1 MYLINGREFTHGR
14 LKADKRTQ
22 VFGKSFG
29 TLGEEPENREGI
41 RLLGRAARR
50 NYAVAALPEL
60 LYWGLEK
67 WIPPFRGLYLD
78 RNKYLAFGKQQVM
91 ARTKEKEMGLG
102 ETGRRDIFS
111 FLLHAKDPETGQGFP
126 MPELWMEGNTL
137 IVAGSD
143 TSST

>member
-1 MYLINGREFTHGR
+1 MN
-14 LKADKRTQ
+14 Q

-29 TLGEEPENREGI
+29 TLGKEPENREGI

-50 NYAVAALPEL
+50 NYTVAAMPNL
-60 LYWGLEK
+60 LHWGLEK

-78 RNKYLAFGKQQVM
+78 RNDYLAFGKKQVM
-91 ARTKEKEMGLG
+91 RKVEEMKSG
-102 ETGRRDIFS
+102 TSDPTRRDIFS
-111 FLLHAKDPETGQGFP
+111 FLLHAKDPETGDGFP

-143 TSST
+143 TSSTYVRQLIYIPICYLTD